1 MRASGFKVVGC
12 LEKAGEEEISWED
25 VERERRE
32 GGSRQLVK
40 TVEAEEPDYEV
51 ELMPRAVVDTCAVA
65 KRREDI
71 SGDFVDGSRICEAK
85 ASVEFGHLCS
95 EFVKE
100 VAEGG
105 IAEARALLIDGR
117 MGLDDGLN

>member
-40 TVEAEEPDYEV
+40 TVEA
-51 ELMPRAVVDTCAVA
+51 
-65 KRREDI
+65 
-71 SGDFVDGSRICEAK
+71 K
-85 ASVEFGHLCS
+85 AGEMSCQPSPE
-95 EFVKE
+95 
-100 VAEGG
+100 
-105 IAEARALLIDGR
+105 
-117 MGLDDGLN
+117 